1 MESQLDSSDTRSDSS
16 SHNFIIWISIIAMT
30 DQTCQNHAKDK
41 FYDFALRRG
50 ESSAKAEEKKIVW
63 MSFTDGPEGPAMQYV
78 EQ

>member
-1 MESQLDSSDTRSDSS
+1 
-16 SHNFIIWISIIAMT
+16 MT